1 MIKSLQ
7 EELSMITV
15 REATVEEVERWWDNH
30 ILENADNNSH
40 KVWKESF
47 VSENKNGRR
56 KTFYA
61 WDGNKNIGQGTLVF
75 ESDDKNL
82 TGDGK
87 AEIIK
92 LEVVEEYRN
101 RKISSLIYS
110 HIKDYAKQKGIHAL
124 TIGVEPCE
132 VRNMQIYFHW
142 GFTNFIQC
150 ITEIYPPEKEG
161 ETGETITVLCYSK
174 QI

>member
-1 MIKSLQ
+1 
-7 EELSMITV
+7 MITV
-15 REATVEEVERWWDNH
+15 REATIEQVENWWDKQ
-30 ILENADNNSH
+30 ILENADDNSY

-47 VSENKNGRR
+47 VSENKSGKR

-61 WDGNKNIGQGTLVF
+61 WDGNKIVGQGTLVF
-75 ESDDKNL
+75 EGNDRNL
-82 TGDGK
+82 TGNGR

-92 LEVVEEYRN
+92 LEVAEDYRN
-101 RKISSLIYS
+101 RKISSLIYNY
-110 HIKDYAKQKGIHAL
+110 IQDYARQKSLHTL

-150 ITEIYPPEKEG
+150 ITETYPPQKEG
-161 ETGETITVLCYSK
+161 GIGESITVLCYSK

>member
-1 MIKSLQ
+1 
-7 EELSMITV
+7 MITV
-15 REATVEEVERWWDNH
+15 REATIAEVKEWWDNH
-30 ILENADNNSH
+30 VLENAADNSH
-40 KVWKESF
+40 KVWRESF
-47 VSENKNGRR
+47 VSENKSGKR

-61 WDGNKNIGQGTLVF
+61 WDGNKNVGQGTLVF
-75 ESDDKNL
+75 ESNDKNL
-82 TGDGK
+82 TGNGS

-92 LEVVEEYRN
+92 LEVIEDYRN
-101 RKISSLIYS
+101 RKISSLIYNY
-110 HIKDYAKQKGIHAL
+110 IQDYARQKGIHTL

-150 ITEIYPPEKEG
+150 ITETYPPKVAG
-161 ETGETITVLCYSK
+161 EMGERITVLCYSK